1 MKLSAFLTAFLFE
14 TVTTLPYR
22 ILGYYPFRKQLRFSA
37 LSVGILIGISQLLQ
51 SAIYAWMSGTAL
63 PQRASEISFSIVCF
77 LIYMISIDADH
88 WKTLFLY
95 VFLFDFTVAV
105 RGSAYFIEARLFYS
119 PALVFDTP
127 RSILINLLLLA
138 VTIPMMVSF
147 LARTKDLIFHT
158 DAPALWHVIWMLPA
172 FTTVIVMMYT
182 SDISP
187 ESDYQ
192 FRFFFSRVLLILG
205 MFGVYQVL
213 LQSLDVIRHEA
224 VMAEQASQ
232 QENLLA
238 LQRTQYS
245 QLTRHME
252 ETRQARHDLAQHL
265 RIINSYLNTGSDDAL
280 REYVAHYEQSLP
292 PDTSRS
298 WCKNYAVNTLI
309 HYYYEESEKSGID
322 FTASMNLPAQLPIG
336 EPEFCSILGNLLEN
350 ALLAC
355 REVKDI
361 APFIRVLAKADEN
374 RLLLT
379 VDNTCTEAPAEKD
392 GAFLSSRHEGYGL
405 GTASVR
411 TIAQKNNGSADFR
424 YEQGMFYASVMLNL
438 VKKGSK

>member
-1 MKLSAFLTAFLFE
+1 MKLSAFVTVFLFE
-14 TVTTLPYR
+14 TATTLPFR
-22 ILGYYPFRKQLRFSA
+22 VLGYYPFRKQLRFPIWGIA
-37 LSVGILIGISQLLQ
+37 LIIGISQLLQ
-51 SAIYAWMSGTAL
+51 SSLYAWMSGTFL
-63 PQRASEISFSIVCF
+63 LQRITEAVFAIFCF
-77 LIYMISIDADH
+77 MTYMASIDADH

-95 VFLFDFTVAV
+95 VFLFDYTVVV

-119 PALVFDTP
+119 PTLVFDSP

-138 VTIPMMVSF
+138 VTMPFMVTF

-158 DAPALWHVIWMLPA
+158 DAPSLWHVIWMLPA

-182 SDISP
+182 ADISP
-187 ESDYQ
+187 ENVYQ

-224 VMAEQASQ
+224 AMAEQATQ

-265 RIINSYLNTGSDDAL
+265 RIINSYLTTGSEDAL

-292 PDTSRS
+292 PDTSRT

-322 FTASMNLPAQLPIG
+322 FTASLSLPAELPIG
-336 EPEFCSILGNLLEN
+336 EPYM
-350 ALLAC
+350 
-355 REVKDI
+355 
-361 APFIRVLAKADEN
+361 
-374 RLLLT
+374 
-379 VDNTCTEAPAEKD
+379 AE
-392 GAFLSSRHEGYGL
+392 
-405 GTASVR
+405 
-411 TIAQKNNGSADFR
+411 
-424 YEQGMFYASVMLNL
+424 
-438 VKKGSK
+438 

>member
-1 MKLSAFLTAFLFE
+1 MKLSAFVTVFLFE
-14 TVTTLPYR
+14 TATTLPFR
-22 ILGYYPFRKQLRFSA
+22 VLGYYPFRKQLRFPIWGIA
-37 LSVGILIGISQLLQ
+37 LIIGISQLLQ
-51 SAIYAWMSGTAL
+51 SSLYAWMSGTFL
-63 PQRASEISFSIVCF
+63 LQRITEAVFAIFCF
-77 LIYMISIDADH
+77 MTYMASIDADH

-95 VFLFDFTVAV
+95 VFLFDYTVVV

-119 PALVFDTP
+119 PTLVFDSP

-138 VTIPMMVSF
+138 VTMPFMVTF

-158 DAPALWHVIWMLPA
+158 DAPSLWHVIWMLPA

-182 SDISP
+182 ADISP
-187 ESDYQ
+187 ENVYQ

-224 VMAEQASQ
+224 AMAEQATQ

-252 ETRQARHDLAQHL
+252 EPRQARHDLAQHL
-265 RIINSYLNTGSDDAL
+265 RIINSYLTTGSEDAL

-292 PDTSRS
+292 PDTSRT

-322 FTASMNLPAQLPIG
+322 FTASLSLPAELPIG

-361 APFIRVLAKADEN
+361 APFIRILAKSDG
-374 RLLLT
+374 RRILLT
-379 VDNTCTEAPAEKD
+379 VDNTCAQAPAIKGD
-392 GAFLSSRHEGYGL
+392 RFLSSRHEGYGL

-411 TIAQKNNGSADFR
+411 TIAQRNNGSADFR
-424 YEQGMFYASVMLNL
+424 YDQGMFYASVILNL
-438 VKKGSK
+438 SAKA

>member
-1 MKLSAFLTAFLFE
+1 MKLSAFVTIFLFE

-22 ILGYYPFRKQLRFSA
+22 VLGYYPFRKQLRFPAWSIA
-37 LSVGILIGISQLLQ
+37 LLVGISQLLQ
-51 SAIYAWMSGTAL
+51 SSIYAWMPGTSL
-63 PQRASEISFSIVCF
+63 PQRAAEGVFAIVCF

-95 VFLFDFTVAV
+95 VFLFDFTVV
-105 RGSAYFIEARLFYS
+105 LRGSAYFIEARLFYS
-119 PALVFDTP
+119 PALVFDSP
-127 RSILINLLLLA
+127 RSILINLLLLI
-138 VTIPMMVSF
+138 VTIPFMVAF
-147 LARTKDLIFHT
+147 LARTKDLVFQT
-158 DAPALWHVIWMLPA
+158 DAPALWHVIWLLPA

-182 SDISP
+182 ADISP
-187 ESDYQ
+187 ENVYQ

-213 LQSLDVIRHEA
+213 LHSLDVIRREA
-224 VMAEQASQ
+224 VTAEQATQ
-232 QENLLA
+232 QANLLA

-245 QLTRHME
+245 QLARHIE

-265 RIINSYLNTGSDDAL
+265 RIINSYLNTGSEEAL

-292 PDTSRS
+292 PDTSRT

-322 FTASMNLPAQLPIG
+322 FTANLNLPADLPIG

-355 REVKDI
+355 RVVKDT
-361 APFIRVLAKADEN
+361 APFIRVLAKADGH
-374 RLLLT
+374 RIILT
-379 VDNTCTEAPAEKD
+379 VDNTCTEAPKTKD
-392 GAFLSSRHEGYGL
+392 ERFLSSRHEGYGL

-411 TIAQKNNGSADFR
+411 AIAQKNNGSADFR
-424 YEQGMFYASVMLNL
+424 YEEGMFYASVILNL
-438 VKKGSK
+438 SAKA